1 MHLEEGHN
9 RRHWLGD
16 QNYENPDPQRP
27 MASGFPFAATLRDIL
42 YYMSQGRTRARVVAV
57 FTSIGIVARSNLVF
71 TDC

>member
-1 MHLEEGHN
+1 MHLEEVHPANDGDY
-9 RRHWLGD
+9 D

-42 YYMSQGRTRARVVAV
+42 YYMSQGRARARVVAV
-57 FTSIGIVARSNLVF
+57 FTSIGIVARSNVVF